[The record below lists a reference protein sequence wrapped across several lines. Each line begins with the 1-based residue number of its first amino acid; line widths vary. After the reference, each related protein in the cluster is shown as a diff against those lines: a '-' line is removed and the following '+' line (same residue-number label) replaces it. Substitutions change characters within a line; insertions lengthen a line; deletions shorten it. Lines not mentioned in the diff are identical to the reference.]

1 MIMRENGNQAPGN
14 LISRFIYWVTRR
26 RFGKVLLPVKIH
38 GQSPGRLLGFSLM
51 TTIDTKPRAVEPL
64 LILLGQSRVA
74 SLVGCPF

>member
-1 MIMRENGNQAPGN
+1 MREKGNDTPSN
-14 LISRFIYWVTRR
+14 LFSRLIYWVTRK

-38 GQSPGRLLGFSLM
+38 GHNPGRLLGFSLM
-51 TTIDTKPRAVEPL
+51 TTIDTRHREVEPL

>member
-1 MIMRENGNQAPGN
+1 MRENGNDAPRG
-14 LISRFIYWVTRR
+14 LLSKLIYWVTRK

-38 GQSPGRLLGFSLM
+38 GHSPGRLLGFSLM
-51 TTIDTKPRAVEPL
+51 TTIDTRPKEVEPL